1 MRFPLMAL
9 CLVASMAHAG
19 EVGDIGAR
27 IAERCP
33 AFSAWANAHEAKE
46 PTRAKS
52 AIEPSRPALRDELAR
67 RAEADQ
73 DARLAIMQAKVQ
85 AGPLVDQ
92 AMKVDRENL
101 AWLRPLVDRDGFPTV
116 AEVGAGGVDDAWI
129 LVQHADTDHP
139 FQSRVLEQIRPRMA
153 TEEITGQEFALLTDR
168 VLLAEGKK
176 QRYGSQ
182 FVGAGD
188 KPMTLRPVEDAAHL
202 DERRAAV
209 GLPPMAAYRCL
220 RGAVYGKG

>member
-9 CLVASMAHAG
+9 CLFASMAHAG

-27 IAERCP
+27 IAKRCP
-33 AFSAWANAHEAKE
+33 ALSAWANAQEAKH
-46 PTRAKS
+46 PTSAKG

-73 DARLAIMQAKVQ
+73 DARFAVMRAKVQ
-85 AGPLVDQ
+85 SGPLVDQ

-116 AEVGAGGVDDAWI
+116 AEVGAAGVNYAWI
-129 LVQHADTDHP
+129 LVQHADANRP
-139 FQSRVLEQIRPRMA
+139 FQNHVLDQIRPRVA
-153 TEEITGQEFALLTDR
+153 TGEVDGEEFAQLTDR

-182 FVGAGD
+182 FVGGD
-188 KPMTLRPVEDAAHL
+188 RPMTLRPVEDAAHL
-202 DERRAAV
+202 DERRATV

-220 RGAVYGKG
+220 MDAIYGKG

>member
-1 MRFPLMAL
+1 MRFPLIAT
-9 CLVASMAHAG
+9 CLIASVAHAG

-33 AFSAWANAHEAKE
+33 AFSAWANAQEAKH
-46 PTRAKS
+46 PTSAKS

-73 DARLAIMQAKVQ
+73 DARFAIMQAKVQ
-85 AGPLVDQ
+85 SGPLVDQ

-116 AEVGAGGVDDAWI
+116 AEVGAVGVNQAWI
-129 LVQHADTDHP
+129 LVQHADADRP
-139 FQSRVLEQIRPRMA
+139 FQTRVLDQVRPRVA
-153 TEEITGQEFALLTDR
+153 TDEVTGEEFAQLTDR

-182 FVGAGD
+182 FLGGD

>member
-1 MRFPLMAL
+1 MRLPLMAL
-9 CLVASMAHAG
+9 CLAASVAHAG

-27 IAERCP
+27 IAKRCP
-33 AFSAWANAHEAKE
+33 ALAAWADAQEAKH
-46 PTRAKS
+46 PTSVKD

-73 DARLAIMQAKVQ
+73 DARFAIKQAKVQ
-85 AGPLVDQ
+85 SGPLVDQ

-116 AEVGAGGVDDAWI
+116 AEVGSDGVNHTWI
-129 LVQHADTDHP
+129 LVQHADADRP
-139 FQSRVLEQIRPRMA
+139 FQNRVLDQIRPRVA
-153 TEEITGQEFALLTDR
+153 TGEVDGEEFAQLTDR

-202 DERRAAV
+202 DDRRAAM

-220 RGAVYGKG
+220 MDAMYSKG